1 MSEEQKVTSL
11 EEIKNKA
18 ERIVPICGFEPGE
31 TINIKIRRASLID
44 LIEREAI
51 PNELLS
57 FVKDMLGEKKDKDKK
72 NKGERFNPVED
83 YSPEEFKQFISV
95 IDAACAATV
104 VEPSYDELRPYL
116 TDRQKIEIYYYAQY
130 GLKVLRSFRG
140 QQDINDQDGGDSQ
153 GVQPEAK

>member
-57 FVKDMLGEKKDKDKK
+57 FVKDMLSEKK
-72 NKGERFNPVED
+72 KGEGFNPAKD